1 MIQSALKLVDCTGDP
16 ERFFSKLPSD
26 WEQEA
31 REAWP
36 QVAADSRIF
45 VLQEGSS
52 FRGGGIVSRAIFPD
66 MQAFEDDARQWY
78 ARNYYYIGFLY
89 VPTEYR
95 SHGYGSVWLK
105 EIRKAVPARG
115 FWLSIEKIGLL
126 KFYAHSGFQ
135 LERIVRQGEHI
146 EWLLVSPRED
156 W

>member
-1 MIQSALKLVDCTGDP
+1 MIQSALKLVDCTAEP
-16 ERFFSKLPSD
+16 ERFFSKLPAG
-26 WEQEA
+26 WKREA
-31 REAWP
+31 REVWP
-36 QVAADSRIF
+36 QVAAESQIF
-45 VLQEGSS
+45 ILQEGAS
-52 FRGGGIVSRAIFPD
+52 FRGGGIVSRALFPD
-66 MQAFEDDARQWY
+66 MKAFEEDARQWY

-89 VPTEYR
+89 VPVEFR

-126 KFYAHSGFQ
+126 KFYARTGFH
-135 LERIVRQGEHI
+135 LERIVREGEHI